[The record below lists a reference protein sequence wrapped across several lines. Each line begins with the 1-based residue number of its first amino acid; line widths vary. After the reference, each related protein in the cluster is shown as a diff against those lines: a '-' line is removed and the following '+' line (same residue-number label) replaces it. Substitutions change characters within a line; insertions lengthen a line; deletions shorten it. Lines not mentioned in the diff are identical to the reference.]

1 MKSSKWM
8 GAAVAVSL
16 VLGLA
21 AVAAADAE
29 PTGGKAVKAA
39 AGQAAPAAGKEAWAV
54 CPVQKTR
61 ILKTKAVDTVVYK
74 KHMYYFC
81 CAGCKP
87 AFLQN
92 PEKYLK

>member
-61 ILKTKAVDTVVYK
+61 ILKTKAVDTVV
-74 KHMYYFC
+74 C
-81 CAGCKP
+81 DTGRCTASPRLPTTSNSAGDRRIV
-87 AFLQN
+87 
-92 PEKYLK
+92 